1 MKKAGAPHLS
11 RVAFPVRTLVITV
24 VVIGAVVAA
33 FFIGTLTAP
42 KSSVATVTDE
52 KVQATAVV
60 EERPIVP
67 DTVILGA
74 VGEGKTRDVLP
85 TVLPETP
92 TVTKQAL
99 KKGKDVVPGQ
109 LLGSVAGTPVFAVS
123 GQLPLYRDLAAGD
136 KGDDVIAFQKALETT
151 GYNVPA
157 SGVVDATTINAV
169 AALFREAGYALP
181 QRETDSSPSGPSDE
195 SATEEDGSDQ
205 PAAPQTQPYIPVA
218 AFASIGGK
226 SGTVLSVAG
235 VSSTLGPEQP
245 FAKIRVGSRTI
256 KAYVN
261 VADAQQLKKGTE
273 VRIIAGAA
281 TFAGTVENVGEFEG
295 GTDSRAPGHQV
306 SFATKDEAFE
316 KVQTGTQVRV
326 ELTTKAKPQKAVP
339 VTALRHDA
347 DGDYVLVTAPG
358 SRGTNGQGSKNQG
371 SNDKEEP
378 RRVKV
383 TVGKTAAGWAAVES
397 DDLAVGD
404 TVVL

>member
-1 MKKAGAPHLS
+1 MEKAGAPHLS

-42 KSSVATVTDE
+42 KGSVATVTDE
-52 KVQATAVV
+52 KVQATAIV

-85 TVLPETP
+85 AVLQETP

-99 KKGKDVVPGQ
+99 KKGEEVVPGQ

-136 KGDDVIAFQKALETT
+136 KGDDVVAFQKALEST

-157 SGVVDATTINAV
+157 SGVVDAATINAV
-169 AALFREAGYALP
+169 AALFQEAGYVLP
-181 QRETDSSPSGPSDE
+181 QRDSGSALSEASSE
-195 SATEEDGSDQ
+195 SATGEDGGDQ
-205 PAAPQTQPYIPVA
+205 PPVPQTQPYIPVV

-245 FAKIRVGSRTI
+245 LAKIRVGSRTI
-256 KAYVN
+256 KAHVN

-281 TFAGTVENVGEFEG
+281 TFAGTVENVGEFED

-326 ELTTKAKPQKAVP
+326 ELTTKAKAQKAVP

-347 DGDYVLVTAPG
+347 DGDYVLVTAQG
-358 SRGTNGQGSKNQG
+358 SRGTTGQWSKNQG
-371 SNDKEEP
+371 SNDKAEP
-378 RRVKV
+378 RRVKF

-397 DDLAVGD
+397 EDLAVGD

>member
-67 DTVILGA
+67 DTVILGT

-85 TVLPETP
+85 AVLPETP

-136 KGDDVIAFQKALETT
+136 KGDDVVAFQKALETT

-181 QRETDSSPSGPSDE
+181 QREADSAPSGPSDE
-195 SATEEDGSDQ
+195 SAIEEDGSDQ
-205 PAAPQTQPYIPVA
+205 PAAPQTQSYIPVA

-306 SFATKDEAFE
+306 SFSTKDEAFE

-347 DGDYVLVTAPG
+347 DGDYVLVAAPG
-358 SRGTNGQGSKNQG
+358 SRGTTGQGSSKQG